1 MNTDKKTVEE
11 VVERYSALLGSPKI
25 IGAEDWIDMAGN
37 LQLLRYYQGIRR
49 LALDIA
55 ANKKRKEIRGTATSV
70 ADAELELK
78 TTQEYEDWQT
88 QETLMD
94 DLERFERIARNEAQI
109 KKANNF

>member
-1 MNTDKKTVEE
+1 METRTIEQIVGRINSLLASKKL
-11 VVERYSALLGSPKI
+11 A
-25 IGAEDWIDMAGN
+25 GAEEWIDVSMD
-37 LQLLRYYQGIRR
+37 LQLLRYSEGIRR
-49 LALDIA
+49 LALEIA